1 MSMKKILTLCAAL
14 MAAMSMSAAITNMT
28 CAEAKSAAM
37 LLQPGQTGTDSVAVT
52 GYVTNTNGS
61 ISRGQQ
67 TFWLDDTKGSAQTFQ
82 AYWCN
87 MPLGNDDTPLVV
99 GDKVTIKGFLMN
111 YNGTTA
117 EMKNGDV
124 VVLERTVV
132 HYDTIAVDA
141 CEAVEEGLSLNPG
154 SVSDDYFLVHGI
166 VSQVDRKDDA
176 NNQET
181 FWIDCNDSTRFEAYY
196 VTIQPADAELAGFA
210 EIGDSVEVLGKL
222 TNYNG
227 TIEIANGKAWVL
239 AKGHYQPKPAIR
251 VTVAQAVA
259 YGMDS
264 LARGVTSKDEFLV
277 VGYVDSIAYAWSEAK
292 KSMSFFMCDDLQNP
306 TYNFEVY
313 NGKTDVDV
321 PVGTKVYC
329 TGKIQ
334 HYYKAASGEKAEVEL
349 IELASGGT
357 ISLTEPSALS
367 NVAAEQK
374 GLKVLENGQLY
385 IIKDNVK
392 YSVLGVEVK

>member
-1 MSMKKILTLCAAL
+1 MKKILTLCAAL

-28 CAEAKSAAM
+28 CAEAKAAA
-37 LLQPGQTGTDSVAVT
+37 LLLPSGQTGTDSVAVT
-52 GYVTNTNGS
+52 GYVTSTNGA

-67 TFWLDDTKGSAQTFQ
+67 TFWLDDQKGNVQTFQ

-87 MPLGNDDTPLVV
+87 MPLGNDDTPLAQ

-124 VVLERTVV
+124 VVLERTIV
-132 HYDTIAVDA
+132 HHDTIAVDA
-141 CEAVEEGLSLNPG
+141 CEAIEEGLSLNPG
-154 SVSDDYFLVHGI
+154 SVSDDYFMVHGI
-166 VSQVDRKDDA
+166 VSQVDRTDEA
-176 NNQET
+176 NKQQT
-181 FWIDCNDSTRFEAYY
+181 FWIDCTDSTRFEAYF
-196 VTIQPADAELAGFA
+196 VTIQEAASAELAGFVA
-210 EIGDSVEVLGKL
+210 EGDSVEVLGKL

-227 TIEIANGKAWVL
+227 TIEVANGKAWLLKKSSV
-239 AKGHYQPKPAIR
+239 GPQKPIV

-259 YGMDS
+259 IGDS
-264 LARGVTSKDEFLV
+264 LARGVTTKELYQV
-277 VGYVDSIAYAWSEAK
+277 VGYVDSIAYAWSAEK
-292 KSMSFFMCDDLQNP
+292 KNMSFFMCDNMQNP

-313 NGKTDVDV
+313 NGQSDVDI
-321 PVGTKVYC
+321 PVGTLVYC

-334 HYYKAASGEKAEVEL
+334 HYYKAASGDKPEVEL
-349 IELASGGT
+349 IELAAGGK
-357 ISLTEPSALS
+357 ISLTPEALN

-374 GLKVLENGQLY
+374 GIKVIENGQLY

>member
-1 MSMKKILTLCAAL
+1 MKKILTLCAAL
-14 MAAMSMSAAITNMT
+14 VAAMSMSAAITNMT
-28 CAEAKSAAM
+28 CSEAKAAAL
-37 LLQPGQTGTDSVAVT
+37 LLQSGQTGTDSVAVT

-67 TFWLDDTKGSAQTFQ
+67 TFWLDDQKGTTQTFQ

-87 MPLGNDDTPLVV
+87 MPLGDDDTPLVV
-99 GDKVTIKGFLMN
+99 GDKVTIRGFLMN

-124 VVLERTVV
+124 EILERTVV
-132 HYDTIAVDA
+132 HYDTIPVDA
-141 CEAVEEGLSLNPG
+141 CEAIEEGLSLNPG
-154 SVSDDYFLVHGI
+154 AVSDDYFLVHGI
-166 VSQVDRKDDA
+166 VSQVDRKDEA
-176 NNQET
+176 NKQET

-196 VTIQPADAELAGFA
+196 VTIQPNTAELAGFA

-227 TIEIANGKAWVL
+227 TIEIANGKAWIL
-239 AKGHYQPKPAIR
+239 AKGSYQPKPAIR

-264 LARGVTSKDEFLV
+264 LARGATSKDEFLV
-277 VGYVDSIAYAWSEAK
+277 VGYVDSIAYAFSEEK
-292 KSMSFFMCDDLQNP
+292 KSMSVFLCDDLQNP

-313 NGKTDVDV
+313 NGKTNVDV

-334 HYYKAASGEKAEVEL
+334 HYYKAASGDKPEIDL

-357 ISLTEPSALS
+357 ISLTDPSALT
-367 NVAAEQK
+367 NVAAEVK
-374 GLKVLENGQLY
+374 GKKVIENGQIY

-392 YSVLGVEVK
+392 YTVLGVELK

>member
-1 MSMKKILTLCAAL
+1 MSMKKILTLCAAV

-52 GYVTNTNGS
+52 GYVTNTNGA

-67 TFWLDDTKGSAQTFQ
+67 TFWLDDTKGSTQTFQ

-124 VVLERTVV
+124 VVLERTAV

-141 CEAVEEGLSLNPG
+141 CEAIEEGLSLNPG

-166 VSQVDRKDDA
+166 VSSVDRTDEA
-176 NNQET
+176 NKQQI
-181 FWIDCNDSTRFEAYY
+181 FWIDCTDTTRFEAYY
-196 VTIQPADAELAGFA
+196 VTIQEAASQELAGFV
-210 EIGDSVEVLGKL
+210 EVGDSVEVLGKL
-222 TNYNG
+222 TNFNG
-227 TIEIANGKAWVL
+227 TIEVANGKAWIL
-239 AKGHYQPKPAIR
+239 KKSGAGPQEAIV

-259 YGMDS
+259 IGDS
-264 LARGVTSKDEFLV
+264 LARGATSKELYQV
-277 VGYVDSIAYAWSEAK
+277 VGYVDSIAYAWSEEK
-292 KSMSFFMCDDLQNP
+292 KSMSFFMCDDLQHP
-306 TYNFEVY
+306 TYSFEVY
-313 NGKTDVDV
+313 NGKTDVDI

-334 HYYKAASGEKAEVEL
+334 HYYKAASGDKPEVEL
-349 IELASGGT
+349 IELASGGK
-357 ISLTEPSALS
+357 ISLTPDALP

-374 GLKVLENGQLY
+374 GMKVLENGQLY